1 MPSRVGKLPIA
12 IPSGVQ
18 VTQSGTGIQ
27 VKGPKGQMEFR
38 VAHGVEVSVGPKEIT
53 VTQAGGGKQALA
65 LHGTTRAILANMV
78 EGVTKGFSKVLE
90 IQGTGYRAQT
100 SGKKLTLQLGYS
112 HPIEYEPPAGVT
124 IAAESPTRIVVSGY
138 NKEVVGQ
145 VAAIIRDFRPP
156 EPYKG
161 KGIRYAGE
169 YVRRKAG
176 KAAGGK
182 SAA

>member
-1 MPSRVGKLPIA
+1 MPSRVGKMPIP

-18 VTQSGTGIQ
+18 VKREAESIH
-27 VKGPKGQMEFR
+27 VKGPKGEMKFLL
-38 VAHGVEVSVGPKEIT
+38 AHGVDVAIEPSEIKVSQV
-53 VTQAGGGKQALA
+53 GGGKQALA
-65 LHGTTRAILANMV
+65 LHGTTRAVLANMV
-78 EGVTKGFSKVLE
+78 TGVTKGFSKVLE
-90 IQGTGYRAQT
+90 IQGTGYRAQM
-100 SGKKLTLQLGYS
+100 SGKKLVLQLGYS
-112 HPIEYEPPAGVT
+112 HPIEFEPPAGIV
-124 IAAESPTRIVVSGY
+124 IVAESQTKVVISGFD
-138 NKEVVGQ
+138 KGQVGQ

-182 SAA
+182 TAA

>member
-1 MPSRVGKLPIA
+1 MPSRVGKLPIQ

-18 VTQSGTGIQ
+18 VQREAQAIH
-27 VKGPKGQMEFR
+27 VKGPKGEMRFQL
-38 VAHGVEVSVGPKEIT
+38 AHGVDVAIDPNEMR
-53 VTQAGGGKQALA
+53 VTQVGGGKQALA
-65 LHGTTRAILANMV
+65 LHGTTRAVLANMV
-78 EGVTKGFSKVLE
+78 TGVTKGFSKILE
-90 IQGTGYRAQT
+90 IQGTGYRAQM
-100 SGKKLTLQLGYS
+100 SGKKLVLQLGYS
-112 HPIEYEPPAGVT
+112 HPIEFDPPAGIT
-124 IAAESPTRIVVSGY
+124 IAAETQTKVVISGY
-138 NKEVVGQ
+138 SKEQVGQ

-182 SAA
+182 TAA